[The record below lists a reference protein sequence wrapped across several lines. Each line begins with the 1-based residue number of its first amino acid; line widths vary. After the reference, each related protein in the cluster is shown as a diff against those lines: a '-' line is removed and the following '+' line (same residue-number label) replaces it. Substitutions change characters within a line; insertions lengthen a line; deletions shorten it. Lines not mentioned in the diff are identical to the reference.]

1 MFGVRNRADAY
12 KKVGVETGVSTAS
25 PHQLIVMLYDGAL
38 MALSKAIAA
47 FEAEDVA
54 ARGAS
59 LSKAIEIID
68 NGLRASLDMKA
79 GDGEMSARL
88 DALYEY
94 MCDRLLHANLRADP
108 APVKEVMGLLGS
120 LREAWVQIDP
130 MHQQQQHAGA

>member
-12 KKVGVETGVSTAS
+12 KTVGVETGVSTAS

-38 MALSKAIAA
+38 MALSKAAAA
-47 FEAEDVA
+47 FESGQIAV
-54 ARGAS
+54 RGES
-59 LSKAIEIID
+59 ISKAIEIID

-79 GDGEMSARL
+79 GDGELSARL
-88 DALYEY
+88 AALYEY
-94 MCDRLLHANLRADP
+94 MCDRLLYANLQANP

-130 MHQQQQHAGA
+130 ARQQQG

>member
-38 MALSKAIAA
+38 MA
-47 FEAEDVA
+47 
-54 ARGAS
+54 

-130 MHQQQQHAGA
+130 MNQQRAGA

>member
-1 MFGVRNRADAY
+1 M
-12 KKVGVETGVSTAS
+12 GVETGVSTAS

-38 MALSKAIAA
+38 MALSKAVAA
-47 FEAEDVA
+47 FEAEDIA

-88 DALYEY
+88 DAL
-94 MCDRLLHANLRADP
+94 
-108 APVKEVMGLLGS
+108 
-120 LREAWVQIDP
+120 
-130 MHQQQQHAGA
+130 